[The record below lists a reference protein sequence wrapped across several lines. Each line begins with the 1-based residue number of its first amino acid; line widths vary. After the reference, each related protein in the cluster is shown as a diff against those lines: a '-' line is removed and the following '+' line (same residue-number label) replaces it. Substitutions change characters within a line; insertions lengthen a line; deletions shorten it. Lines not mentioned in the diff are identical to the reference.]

1 MTWKLLWQLVLIV
14 GMISFIVMFFIFA
27 INGFKEIMKI
37 INNQND

>member
-1 MTWKLLWQLVLIV
+1 MTWKLLWQLVFNV